1 MSGRRLD
8 WDGFRVFTPERTW
21 SIAWL
26 LVRRAIRS
34 FSDVRLWGRER
45 IPKSGPVILASNH
58 RSFYD
63 IFVLGAAVKR
73 PIHYMA
79 KVELFEHPVLGRV
92 LPHTGA
98 FPVRRGEVDRG
109 ALEAAREVLERGGML
124 GIFIDG
130 TRHHAGAVGEVR
142 AGAAM
147 LAGQTGAPIV
157 PVYIHGTDRIV
168 DDPRAPISIA
178 FGRPFQIEGR
188 GSKAYR
194 AGADRLADKLRRL
207 QAFTESAERAGRPR
221 DAVPP
226 EPSAAPP
233 AEADPS

>member
-1 MSGRRLD
+1 MSPTPME

-21 SIAWL
+21 ALAL
-26 LVRRAIRS
+26 LLAKTPIRR
-34 FSDVRLWGRER
+34 FSDVRMWGRER
-45 IPKSGPVILASNH
+45 VPATGPVILAANH

-63 IFVLGAAVKR
+63 IFVLGACMRR

-79 KVELFEHPVLGRV
+79 KQELFDQPVLGRL

-98 FPVRRGEVDRG
+98 FPVRRGEADRG
-109 ALEAAREVLERGGML
+109 AIDAAREVLARGDML

-130 TRHHAGAVGEVR
+130 TRRHETAVGEVR

-147 LAGQTGAPIV
+147 IAGMTGAPIV
-157 PVYIHGTDRIV
+157 PVYIHGTDRVV
-168 DDPRAPISIA
+168 DAPRTPISVA
-178 FGRPFQIEGR
+178 FGRPLTVEGR

-194 AGADRLADKLRRL
+194 TASDELGLYLRQL
-207 QAFTESAERAGRPR
+207 QAFTESAERAGRPV

-226 EPSAAPP
+226 ERPDPEAA
-233 AEADPS
+233 S

>member
-1 MSGRRLD
+1 MSGTPMA

-21 SIAWL
+21 SIAWK
-26 LVRRAIRS
+26 VIGGPIKR
-34 FSDVRLWGRER
+34 FSDVRIWGMER
-45 IPKSGPVILASNH
+45 VPLTGPVILAANH

-63 IFVLGAAVKR
+63 IFVLGAVMKR
-73 PIHYMA
+73 PVHYMA
-79 KVELFEHPVLGRV
+79 KQELFDNAVVGRV

-98 FPVRRGEVDRG
+98 FPVRRGEADRG
-109 ALEAAREVLERGGML
+109 AIDAAREVLARGDVL

-130 TRHHAGAVGEVR
+130 TRHHDDAVGEVR

-147 LAGQTGAPIV
+147 IAGMAGAPIV

-168 DDPRAPISIA
+168 DEPRAPVSLA
-178 FGRPFQIEGR
+178 FGRPLAVAGR
-188 GSKAYR
+188 GGKAYR
-194 AGADRLADKLRRL
+194 AASAEIAAYLRQL

-226 EPSAAPP
+226 EPPRPTEDA
-233 AEADPS
+233 

>member
-1 MSGRRLD
+1 MSPTPME

-21 SIAWL
+21 ALAL
-26 LVRRAIRS
+26 LLAKTPIRR
-34 FSDVRLWGRER
+34 FSDVRMWGRER
-45 IPKSGPVILASNH
+45 VPASGPVILAANH

-63 IFVLGAAVKR
+63 IFVLGACMRR

-79 KVELFEHPVLGRV
+79 KQELFDQPVLGRL

-98 FPVRRGEVDRG
+98 FPVRRGEADRG
-109 ALEAAREVLERGGML
+109 AIDAAREVLARGDML

-130 TRHHAGAVGEVR
+130 TRRHETAVGEVR

-147 LAGQTGAPIV
+147 IAGMTGAPIV
-157 PVYIHGTDRIV
+157 PVYIHGTDRVV
-168 DDPRAPISIA
+168 DAPRTPISVA
-178 FGRPFQIEGR
+178 FGRPLTVEGR

-194 AGADRLADKLRRL
+194 TASDELGLYLRQL
-207 QAFTESAERAGRPR
+207 QAFTESAERAGRPV

-226 EPSAAPP
+226 ERPDPEAA
-233 AEADPS
+233 S